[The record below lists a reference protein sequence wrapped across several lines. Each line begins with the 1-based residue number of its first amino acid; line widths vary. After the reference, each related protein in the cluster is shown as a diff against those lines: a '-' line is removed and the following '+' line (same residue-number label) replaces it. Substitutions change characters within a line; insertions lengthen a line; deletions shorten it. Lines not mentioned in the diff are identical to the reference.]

1 MSKTS
6 TETLSNK
13 MKTAASAS
21 VINTAFERRL
31 YTLKVRLKYFQ
42 ILKLGI
48 TFTIFQYMF
57 NIIA

>member
-1 MSKTS
+1 MPKTS

-13 MKTAASAS
+13 IQTAVSAS

-48 TFTIFQYMF
+48 TFTIF
-57 NIIA
+57 